1 MRTTVVPAQITT
13 VEDRIAGN
21 FTFIQIVLLII
32 PLILGTAIYICVP
45 EKMHFGI
52 FKGILLGLQSVLF
65 GGLAIRFRGRILAD
79 WLVIYLRF
87 KMRPRKYVF
96 IKNDLT
102 SRQVEKDLPVKE
114 KANVLRKGKKILPNP
129 EVSIS
134 ENMKADRLFKNPKV
148 SVSLKLAKKGGL
160 DVSFKSAK
168 D

>member
-21 FTFIQIVLLII
+21 LTFMQIVLLII
-32 PLILGTAIYICVP
+32 PLILGTAIYICIP
-45 EKMHFGI
+45 AKMHVGM
-52 FKGILLGLQSVLF
+52 FKGILLGLQFALF

-79 WLVIYLRF
+79 WLIIYLRF

-102 SRQVEKDLPVKE
+102 SREIEEVLSRKEKISTAFKVKE
-114 KANVLRKGKKILPNP
+114 SIKNP
-129 EVSIS
+129 QVSFS
-134 ENMKADRLFKNPKV
+134 ENMKVDKLFGNPKV
-148 SVSLKLAKKGGL
+148 SVSFKLAKKGGL
-160 DVSFKSAK
+160 DVALKPIK